1 VDTPILPPSS
11 TPGKESSGRAPVSDK
26 PAWPGPRTYAKAP
39 ADPCPKCDG
48 HGRCYVSVDG
58 EVAACRN
65 KAEGGKE
72 DKGKDGLPVWYHN
85 LRPTPLPVL
94 ADSIPEWLKSAPRW
108 LVWRYKWKPPKKKA
122 AGKWDKPPLCAKNGK
137 AASSTDP
144 ATWSTFD
151 DAVAAYRA
159 GGFDGV
165 GVVVH
170 KHDQLTADGELLPL
184 PDSEC
189 KCGHADDLIVLDLDK
204 CRDPATGAL
213 QPWAAEIVAEVASY
227 SEVSPSNCGVRI
239 IARGRKP
246 GERCRDGLFEMY
258 ETGRYVTVT
267 GRRLP
272 DTPAD
277 VNERQ
282 EAIVRLYDRKF
293 TKEASFA
300 ASKSKGLGKLRAGGS
315 RRKTSDGPPNL
326 TDDQVLDHCRR
337 AANNGKFNSL
347 WAGDI
352 AGYGDDD
359 SAADG
364 ALSCLLAFF
373 TRDFGQIERIFD
385 QSTLGKRDKWRD
397 RGDYR
402 RMTIDTALE
411 TVTDWYQP
419 SAKDFLAGAKKTLQ
433 ALSEQAKN
441 DPVAAVDTALKEPS
455 LAALALLSK
464 GSPGDVEAFYRLL
477 TQERKVKAKEV
488 DGLRKAV
495 RAAAAW
501 RREQQKAEAAE
512 AAATEED
519 GESESKLRIR
529 SGYIVKNGMICHE
542 FLVGTQRMVEP
553 LCNFNAR
560 IVEESLHDDGIEQ
573 STFFV
578 LKGKVCAGPAL
589 PKIEV
594 PASEFEKLAWV
605 TTAWGSAPII
615 DAARGV
621 RDQLRA
627 AILHLSAGTVVKHT
641 VYTHL
646 GWRKDGGDW
655 FYLHAGGAISEDGP
669 ILSLE
674 TAPPEPLAKFVLP
687 TPPTGEALKVAV
699 RASLGLLSSLAPD
712 WVAFPV
718 ILAPYRA
725 VLGDCD
731 FSLHLVGPTGVFKS
745 ELAALAEQ
753 HHGLGLDARNFPGN
767 WSSTANSLEG
777 LAFAAKDALLVV
789 DDFAPGGSS
798 SDVQRFH
805 READRLLRAQG
816 NKSGRGRM
824 RTDGTLRPAN
834 PPRGLIL
841 STGEDV
847 PRGSSLR
854 SRMLV
859 VEVSKGDVAS
869 NRLTECQRDA
879 AVGLYAQA
887 LAGFVRWLA
896 PQYGELCS
904 RLRQEQVGLREKAAT
919 AEQHART
926 PALMASMGIGLRYMV
941 DFAVAV
947 GAVSEGEAADLS
959 RRGWAALRH
968 AAEEQEAHIAAAE
981 PAGYFLRLI
990 SSAVASGR
998 AHLASR
1004 AGGPPMDARAWG
1016 WRTLEKVDGRDG
1028 IPIPQGRR
1036 IGWLDGEH
1044 IHLEPHAAFAEA
1056 QRLAVEQGETLTT
1069 TLNTTLKRMHDRNL
1083 IQADTSAGKI
1093 RYTFRRKLEGQTRS
1107 VVLLPI
1113 AAFNPAERGGDD
1125 ETATAPK

>member
-1 VDTPILPPSS
+1 LTI
-11 TPGKESSGRAPVSDK
+11 
-26 PAWPGPRTYAKAP
+26 
-39 ADPCPKCDG
+39 
-48 HGRCYVSVDG
+48 
-58 EVAACRN
+58 
-65 KAEGGKE
+65 
-72 DKGKDGLPVWYHN
+72 
-85 LRPTPLPVL
+85 
-94 ADSIPEWLKSAPRW
+94 DS
-108 LVWRYKWKPPKKKA
+108 
-122 AGKWDKPPLCAKNGK
+122 
-137 AASSTDP
+137 
-144 ATWSTFD
+144 
-151 DAVAAYRA
+151 
-159 GGFDGV
+159 
-165 GVVVH
+165 
-170 KHDQLTADGELLPL
+170 
-184 PDSEC
+184 
-189 KCGHADDLIVLDLDK
+189 
-204 CRDPATGAL
+204 AL
-213 QPWAAEIVAEVASY
+213 Q
-227 SEVSPSNCGVRI
+227 
-239 IARGRKP
+239 
-246 GERCRDGLFEMY
+246 
-258 ETGRYVTVT
+258 
-267 GRRLP
+267 
-272 DTPAD
+272 
-277 VNERQ
+277 
-282 EAIVRLYDRKF
+282 
-293 TKEASFA
+293 
-300 ASKSKGLGKLRAGGS
+300 
-315 RRKTSDGPPNL
+315 
-326 TDDQVLDHCRR
+326 
-337 AANNGKFNSL
+337 
-347 WAGDI
+347 
-352 AGYGDDD
+352 
-359 SAADG
+359 
-364 ALSCLLAFF
+364 
-373 TRDFGQIERIFD
+373 
-385 QSTLGKRDKWRD
+385 
-397 RGDYR
+397 
-402 RMTIDTALE
+402 
-411 TVTDWYQP
+411 TVTDWCRP
-419 SAKDFLAGAKKTLQ
+419 SAKDFLAEAKKALQ
-433 ALSEQAKN
+433 SLSEQAKN
-441 DPVAAVDTALKEPS
+441 DRAAAVDTALKGPA

-464 GSPGDVEAFYRLL
+464 SSPGEVETFYRLL
-477 TQERKVKAKEV
+477 ARQGKVTSKKVE
-488 DGLRKAV
+488 GLRRAV

-501 RREQQKAEAAE
+501 RREQQKAEADAV
-512 AAATEED
+512 ATEED

-529 SGYIVKNGMICHE
+529 SGYIVKTGMICQE
-542 FLVGTQRMVEP
+542 FLVKNQRMVEP

-560 IVEESLHDDGIEQ
+560 IVEESLHDDGIEH

-578 LKGKVCAGPAL
+578 LEGKVCAGPVL

-594 PASEFEKLAWV
+594 PASEFEKLTWV

-627 AILHLSAGTVVKHT
+627 AILHLSAGTVLKHT

-646 GWRKDGGDW
+646 GWRKDGDDW

-669 ILSLE
+669 MQSVE
-674 TAPPEPLAKFVLP
+674 TAPPEPLTKFVLP

-699 RASLGLLSSLAPD
+699 RASLGLLSGLAPD
-712 WVAFPV
+712 RVVFPV
-718 ILAPYRA
+718 FLAPYRA

-753 HHGLGLDARNFPGN
+753 HHGSGLDARNFPGS

-824 RTDGTLRPAN
+824 RTDGTLRPPK

-859 VEVSKGDVAS
+859 VEVSKGDVVS
-869 NRLTECQRDA
+869 DHLTVCQRDA

-904 RLRQEQVGLREKAAT
+904 RLRQEQVGLREKAAK

-926 PALMASMGIGLRYMV
+926 PALMASMGIGLRYTV

-947 GAVSEGEAADLS
+947 GAVSEEEAADIS

-968 AAEEQEAHIAAAE
+968 AAEEQEAYIATAE

-1004 AGGPPMDARAWG
+1004 TGGPPTDAGAWG
-1016 WRTLEKVDGRDG
+1016 WRTLEKVDGGDG
-1028 IPIPQGRR
+1028 VPMPQGRR

-1044 IHLEPHAAFAEA
+1044 IHLGSHAAFAEA

-1107 VVLLPI
+1107 VVLLPL
-1113 AAFNPAERGGDD
+1113 AAFNPAERGDDDD
-1125 ETATAPK
+1125 EAATTPHEDASSGKKCAFAHSECAIAHFQNGRCASENGEVETTYVANAHFAHFPEEEIDNYTHARTLPIAPSKEAWSEEM